1 MSVNSPSSQSRASP
15 HPQSPNPNA
24 PAFRPSPAR
33 AATLSGTPFQYKTRA
48 ASQPAG
54 ERIPPPATS
63 TPGSGRGSP
72 GAGTNGNGGA
82 FGVIGGSRTPGR
94 FGNALAS
101 GGGTATRAN
110 SFSAGEIR
118 EPRNITL
125 NRTLSSHTEEFLPS
139 RSHSTSP
146 FPTFSPNS
154 TPSTSPAALR
164 QHPLPPSPPKVGANA
179 SRSRSQSLATGVRP
193 SGIDRP
199 WLGPMSTLE
208 NSGAFAKIEPGW
220 NISPP
225 EGSNMSPFSRG
236 LSVLSNAAARD
247 EAYARNGASQTL
259 GSGGRLRA
267 VQESFSARGGWG
279 APAPESNTSALSSS
293 VHKALGGGF
302 GQPPLSSTGG
312 GFGEYNPNGSR
323 SGTSSR
329 RHSVSVVGGPGG
341 RREFAFGEPGMG
353 MTGLASPP
361 NRGLFGFEGDL
372 NNALNLDIDDRQRG
386 DSTRTKDTFVSSSL
400 PRFDPLC
407 ERFDNATNGHQR
419 IPSLNRMSK
428 PDPFNDGT
436 FSTFGSTPPRGR
448 LDNGLGA
455 PGERGPS
462 GDSKDA
468 SQKRFGPENAAVG
481 SPARSNIRIGT
492 NGTAVGSGSP
502 ERLKDILPPLRGP
515 PGPGVIGSPASF
527 QTQPPPFS
535 SGPPGSQGSF
545 PGARPYGPGPGAPF
559 GPTSAGIGNGSAG
572 PPPLPHMGGPPPF
585 GRPQPGGFGGG
596 YYPGLPRPSAGPGGA
611 GAQGPYGGPPQPGF
625 GPTNGSAPGPGTTG
639 PLYGV
644 QPGGPSPSGYSPY
657 YPPPPA
663 SPPQPTSP
671 SFSSLSLSDLGK
683 GIILASLPATTP
695 LYVVAFK
702 AGRRDVYYCPDPTL
716 LISNG
721 DKVIVEADRGSDLG
735 TVVYDQLTPIDVRD
749 WQERQATAAL
759 LSGASQHQPPG
770 LAVSGQSQPIDGHK
784 RIPSNPAAK
793 EVGQV
798 ANMDLDQLLAG
809 VGPSGQLELTG
820 TAVRGPLAKEIM
832 PKRIFAKSSQGPEEQ
847 ARMREKAQDEHDAL
861 MICREKVIQRGLPMT
876 IVDAEY
882 QWDRRKLTFY
892 FKAEKRVDF
901 RDLTKENFRI
911 FKVRPIVMANVALG
925 YL

>member
-1 MSVNSPSSQSRASP
+1 MSTNSPSSQPRASP

-54 ERIPPPATS
+54 ERIPPPTAS
-63 TPGSGRGSP
+63 NPGSGRASP
-72 GAGTNGNGGA
+72 GLNGNGGA

-94 FGNALAS
+94 FGNALATS
-101 GGGTATRAN
+101 GGTATRAN

-125 NRTLSSHTEEFLPS
+125 NRTLSSHTEEFVPS

-164 QHPLPPSPPKVGANA
+164 QHPLPPSPPKVGANT

-208 NSGAFAKIEPGW
+208 NSGAFAKIETGW

-225 EGSNMSPFSRG
+225 EASNMSPFSRG
-236 LSVLSNAAARD
+236 LSVLSNTSARD
-247 EAYARNGASQTL
+247 DVYSKNGANLTP
-259 GSGGRLRA
+259 GGRFRA
-267 VQESFSARGGWG
+267 VQESFNARGGWG
-279 APAPESNTSALSSS
+279 ASAPEPNTSALSSS
-293 VHKALGGGF
+293 VHKALGGNGVGGY
-302 GQPPLSSTGG
+302 GQPPLSSVTG
-312 GFGEYNPNGSR
+312 GFGEYNPNGGR

-372 NNALNLDIDDRQRG
+372 NNALSLDIDDRQRR
-386 DSTRTKDTFVSSSL
+386 DDPHNKDIFVSSSL
-400 PRFDPLC
+400 PRFDPLS
-407 ERFDNATNGHQR
+407 ERFDNGTNGHQR
-419 IPSLNRMSK
+419 IPSLNRSTK
-428 PDPFNDGT
+428 PDPFNDGA
-436 FSTFGSTPPRGR
+436 FPSFGSTPPRGR
-448 LDNGLGA
+448 LDIGLGA
-455 PGERGPS
+455 PGEKGPS
-462 GDSKDA
+462 GDSKDGT
-468 SQKRFGPENAAVG
+468 QKRFGLENAAVG
-481 SPARSNIRIGT
+481 SPAHPNIRIGT
-492 NGTAVGSGSP
+492 NGGSTGPGSP
-502 ERLKDILPPLRGP
+502 ERIKDNLPPLRGP
-515 PGPGVIGSPASF
+515 SGPGVIGSPASF
-527 QTQPPPFS
+527 HAQPPSFNN
-535 SGPPGSQGSF
+535 GPPGTGTQGSAY

-559 GPTSAGIGNGSAG
+559 GPTGSGIGIGNGTTAGG
-572 PPPLPHMGGPPPF
+572 PPIPHMGGGPPSF
-585 GRPQPGGFGGG
+585 GRPPPAGFGG
-596 YYPGLPRPSAGPGGA
+596 YYSGLQRPP
-611 GAQGPYGGPPQPGF
+611 PGPPGY
-625 GPTNGSAPGPGTTG
+625 GPTNGSAPGPGHM
-639 PLYGV
+639 YGN
-644 QPGGPSPSGYSPY
+644 QTGGPSPSGYPPY
-657 YPPPPA
+657 YPPPS

-770 LAVSGQSQPIDGHK
+770 LAVSGQSQAIDGHK
-784 RIPSNPAAK
+784 RVPSNPAAK
-793 EVGQV
+793 EVGEV
-798 ANMDLDQLLAG
+798 ANMNLDQLLAG

-820 TAVRGPLAKEIM
+820 TAVRGPLAKEVM

-847 ARMREKAQDEHDAL
+847 ARMREKAQDEYEAL
-861 MICREKVIQRGLPMT
+861 MICREKVVQRGLPMT

-911 FKVRPIVMANVALG
+911 FKSRIWMSMVSKDDPRV
-925 YL
+925 